1 MAIIDDKSDMNIFEL
16 SNYKAIIQSILTEK
30 RKLQKG
36 ISRQLAEYLNVH
48 PSMISQ
54 ALTGNKDFSEE
65 QMILITEFLGLP
77 QLESQY
83 LLILLQ
89 QERAGSVKLKKYY
102 DERRIE
108 VQKKALS
115 ISERVVKNKTLSD
128 KEKAIFYS
136 HWLYPTVHLLS
147 TLDKKPRFE
156 EICKKLD
163 ISAVRAREILD
174 FLIEIHMVVEK
185 DGVFFSGPVA
195 THLEKSSP
203 FLPKHHTN
211 WRLKAIQYSDEIS
224 DQELMYTASISINK
238 KDFEKIR
245 EEFLQSIQKMV
256 KIVNASPA
264 EDIAQINLD
273 LFWIK
278 K

>member
-1 MAIIDDKSDMNIFEL
+1 MNLFEL
-16 SNYKAIIQSILTEK
+16 ENYKTIIQSIMEEK
-30 RKLQKG
+30 RKTQKG
-36 ISRQLAEYLNVH
+36 VSRKLAEYLNVH

-54 ALTGNKDFSEE
+54 VLMGNKDFSEE
-65 QMILITEFLGLP
+65 QMMLVTEFLGLP

-89 QERAGSVKLKKYY
+89 QERAGSTKLKKYY
-102 DERRIE
+102 GGMKAE
-108 VQKKALS
+108 VRKKALS
-115 ISERVVKNKTLSD
+115 IHERVIKNKTLSD

-136 HWLYPTVHLLS
+136 NWLYPAVHLLS

-156 EICKKLD
+156 EICERLD
-163 ISAVRAREILD
+163 ISAARAREILD
-174 FLIEIHMVVEK
+174 FLIDHHMVVER
-185 DGVFFSGPVA
+185 DGVFSSGPVV

-211 WRLKAIQYSDEIS
+211 WRLKAIQYSDKIS
-224 DQELMYTASISINK
+224 DQELMYTASMSINK
-238 KDFEKIR
+238 KDFAKVR

-256 KIVNASPA
+256 KVVSHSPA

-273 LFWIK
+273 FFWIK